1 MARKYICVYLSKA
14 FRICLRRTPPFKLDS
29 ILRFWHYAAELK
41 REPRKGWQRKVE
53 GRVESVADHSFAV
66 ALLAL
71 YEGERRGY
79 DLEKILK
86 LALIHDLEEAIIGD
100 LTPRDKAHRGE
111 ARVQRDRER
120 AIREL
125 LSKLPAKSRPAYL
138 RLWTDLRER
147 RSKESRLVHQLD
159 KVEMAFQAKEYG
171 KRTGQRKMRDFYD
184 SASKETDDPIL
195 KKALASILKN

>member
-1 MARKYICVYLSKA
+1 VEPDRHGLEALY
-14 FRICLRRTPPFKLDS
+14 T
-29 ILRFWHYAAELK
+29 FWQHAEALK
-41 REPRKGWQRKVE
+41 DEPRKGWQKTVE

-79 DLEKILK
+79 DMEKILK

-100 LTPRDKAHRGE
+100 LTPRDKAYRG
-111 ARVQRDRER
+111 ATRVQRDREI

-138 RLWTDLRER
+138 KLWIDLRDR

-184 SASKETDDPIL
+184 SASRETNDPIL

>member
-1 MARKYICVYLSKA
+1 MLAPN
-14 FRICLRRTPPFKLDS
+14 PPFKLDS

-41 REPRKGWQRKVE
+41 REPRKGWQGKVK

-86 LALIHDLEEAIIGD
+86 LALIHDMEEAIIGD
-100 LTPRDKAHRGE
+100 LTPKDKAHRGA

-120 AIREL
+120 AVREL

-171 KRTGQRKMRDFYD
+171 KLMGQRKMRDFYD
-184 SASKETDDPIL
+184 SANKETYDPIL
-195 KKALASILKN
+195 KKALGSS

>member
-1 MARKYICVYLSKA
+1 LDPLYTFWKYAVA
-14 FRICLRRTPPFKLDS
+14 
-29 ILRFWHYAAELK
+29 LK
-41 REPRKGWQRKVE
+41 REPRKGWQKRVE

-71 YEGERRGY
+71 YEGERRGH

-100 LTPRDKAHRGE
+100 LTPRDKAYRG
-111 ARVQRDRER
+111 ASRVQRDRER

-125 LSKLPAKSRPAYL
+125 LSKLPAKSRAEYF
-138 RLWTDLRER
+138 RLWIDLRER
-147 RSKESRLVHQLD
+147 QSKESRLVHELD

-184 SASKETDDPIL
+184 SAGKETNDPVL
-195 KKALASILKN
+195 KKALASIRKN